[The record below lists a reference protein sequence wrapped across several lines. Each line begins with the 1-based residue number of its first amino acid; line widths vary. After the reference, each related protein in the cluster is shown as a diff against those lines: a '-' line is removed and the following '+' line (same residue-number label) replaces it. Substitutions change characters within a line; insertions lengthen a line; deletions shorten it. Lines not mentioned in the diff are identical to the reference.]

1 MKPFTFD
8 ELVRI
13 EDALVRRIAEA
24 SMVLETLEGLRAT
37 PAESL
42 THWRREV
49 EEGRLAHWRREVEE
63 GRALVAKVRAMW
75 IEAGR

>member
-1 MKPFTFD
+1 MKPFTFN

-49 EEGRLAHWRREVEE
+49 EEGR
-63 GRALVAKVRAMW
+63 ALVAKVRAMW